1 MLPTAAAPA
10 PSKLATQVGEFV
22 THLRRRGLAPGTIET
37 YGSALRGLVTYATA
51 NGVLELEQLG
61 RTVLEGWQDQLV
73 ARGLAPKSRSIAST
87 SARQL
92 LLWASDRDVVEMRL
106 LRAIAPVR
114 TPVRLPRPIPRADLT
129 QIQGYFALPRRNPT
143 LRLLRDRALF
153 TTLLVTGARISEVLQ
168 LHRSHFTSGRPI
180 VIMQKGGREKVL
192 RLTDTAREHVQA
204 YLAARTD
211 DSQWA
216 FVTVRPA
223 PRRLRRE
230 LVRIIWRRLAK
241 TLGIP
246 IFTSHQIR
254 HTTATE
260 LKRAGISDLVVANHL
275 GHANLATLA
284 NYAAVV
290 DEQHEAKAV
299 VLETLLS
306 LGVDGRGVNRSQFR
320 RPAKVRG
327 RPDNRKSKVKLS

>member
-1 MLPTAAAPA
+1 MACTTAEPA
-10 PSKLATQVGEFV
+10 VSKLAVQVGEFIS
-22 THLRRRGLAPGTIET
+22 HLRRRGLAPGTIET
-37 YGSALRGLVTYATA
+37 YGSALRGLTAYAA
-51 NGVLELEQLG
+51 AKRVLELEQLD
-61 RTVLEGWQDQLV
+61 RPVLEGWQDQLV

-87 SARQL
+87 AARQL
-92 LLWASDRDVVEMRL
+92 LLWASDRDVVDMRL

-114 TPVRLPRPIPRADLT
+114 TPARLPRPIPLADLRE
-129 QIQGYFALPRRNPT
+129 IQAYFALPRRRPT

-168 LHRSHFTSGRPI
+168 LHRSHFTGGRPI
-180 VIMQKGGREKVL
+180 IVRQKGGREKEL
-192 RLTDTAREHVQA
+192 FLTDTAREHVRA
-204 YLAARTD
+204 YLEARTD
-211 DSQWA
+211 DQQWA
-216 FVTVRPA
+216 FVTVRPIA
-223 PRRLRRE
+223 RRLRRE

-241 TLGIP
+241 ILGIP
-246 IFTSHQIR
+246 TFTSHQIR

-290 DEQHEAKAV
+290 DEHREAKTV
-299 VLETLLS
+299 VLETLLTQ
-306 LGVDGRGVNRSQFR
+306 GVDGRGVNRSQFR

-327 RPDNRKSKVKLS
+327 RPDNRKSKVKRS